1 MPIYEFQCLD
11 CGHEFE
17 ELVRSADRT
26 DGLTCPVC
34 ERSDVRK
41 KISTFAAPVI
51 SGGKVSSWSSPSNS
65 CRTGS
70 T

>member
-17 ELVRSADRT
+17 ELVRSADNT
-26 DGLTCPVC
+26 DGLICPEC
-34 ERSDVRK
+34 MHSGIRK
-41 KISTFAAPVI
+41 KISAFAAPVI
-51 SGGKVSSWSSPSNS
+51 SGGKVSSWSNPSNS
-65 CRTGS
+65 CKTGS